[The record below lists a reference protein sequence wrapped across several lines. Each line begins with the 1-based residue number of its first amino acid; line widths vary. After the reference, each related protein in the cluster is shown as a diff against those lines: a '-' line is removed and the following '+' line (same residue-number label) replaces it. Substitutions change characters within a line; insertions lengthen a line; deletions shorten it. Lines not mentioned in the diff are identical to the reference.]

1 MYFGPLGDWV
11 EELSALAFHAARL
24 LSAVALRRCSAEKAP
39 LLIRLRRDDRF
50 KARSSQP
57 STGIS
62 KLFSVVV
69 RLSLKRSLGLPTL
82 RFPSASSPY
91 RSTLVIRWSFHVQ
104 DMSIPSCLCLLLES
118 VYAGH
123 VGTGE
128 DLCVGDSF
136 IFIILQRQV
145 VWKWINRLTCLL

>member
-1 MYFGPLGDWV
+1 MHFGPLGDWV
-11 EELSALAFHAARL
+11 EELSALAFQAARL

-39 LLIRLRRDDRF
+39 LLIRLRRDGRF

-69 RLSLKRSLGLPTL
+69 RSLKRSLGRPTL

-104 DMSIPSCLCLLLES
+104 GMSIPSCLCLLLES
-118 VYAGH
+118 AYAGH

-136 IFIILQRQV
+136 IFIILRRQV
-145 VWKWINRLTCLL
+145 GKWINRLTCLL